1 MSFDLWTL
9 GFQAVNVLVLIW
21 LLQRFFWTPV
31 AAMIVARQE
40 SAQKMLDSAAAER
53 AKAEAKSAEIAAT
66 RAGIQDEQRAI
77 LDAARLE
84 AEAARDLLLQD
95 ARAAAQMLQDTAKA
109 ARVRAAE
116 TLKQTAIAEAQGLA
130 VTIASR
136 LMVRLDGAGIDAAF
150 LGWLAEGLATLSD
163 MDRKA
168 LAGATIT
175 VVCAKDADIDAK
187 ARITETIAGALGTT
201 PDLTF
206 RTDPDLIAG
215 LELHAPH
222 VTLRNSWR
230 ADLDRI
236 AAALADKDAVSD
248 AA

>member
-1 MSFDLWTL
+1 MSFDPWTL

-31 AAMIVARQE
+31 AAAIAARQV
-40 SAQKMLDSAAAER
+40 SAQKIFDSAEADRTKAAAEL
-53 AKAEAKSAEIAAT
+53 AEIAAT
-66 RAGIQDEQRAI
+66 RDGLQVERRAI
-77 LDAARLE
+77 LDAARSE
-84 AEAARDLLLQD
+84 AETARDSLLQD

-116 TLKQTAIAEAQGLA
+116 TLKDTAITEAQGLA
-130 VTIASR
+130 VTIAGR
-136 LMVRLDGAGIDAAF
+136 LMARLDGAGTDAAF
-150 LGWLAEGLATLSD
+150 LGWLAEGLTDLSD
-163 MDRKA
+163 TDRKA
-168 LAGATIT
+168 LAGANIT
-175 VVCAKDADIDAK
+175 VVCAKGPDSDAR
-187 ARITETIAGALGTT
+187 ARITETIAGALGAT

-206 RTDPDLIAG
+206 RTDSDLIAG

-236 AAALADKDAVSD
+236 AAALADKDVVFD